1 MNRLGKLDFVGRAI
15 LADTAL
21 ALSLSGRETPKP
33 LLLICSGTDVVTP
46 NKCRSFTASYF
57 NVLGGC
63 MLFQYA

>member
-33 LLLICSGTDVVTP
+33 LLLICSGTDVVSL
-46 NKCRSFTASYF
+46 NKCRSFTASHSGA
-57 NVLGGC
+57 LGGC
-63 MLFQYA
+63 IFFQYA